1 MPVPRSLLSL
11 ASLLAGCSAMM
22 PSERLLQSHEEAH
35 GEGPGVLVV
44 DLVDGTTLEQAR
56 AATGLDLSWA
66 TATSADESLAV
77 ARVDDLAAADA
88 ALQGNPLV
96 EVAEPEVQV
105 QAYGYPDDPLYPAQ
119 WNLQRVGA
127 EAGWRVGGGAGV
139 VVAVIDTG
147 VGPVPDLDAARVL
160 PGTSEVADD
169 PTTSDTAGHG
179 THVAGTIAQ
188 TTNNAFGA
196 AGMAP
201 AAIILPIKAL
211 SGRGGGTSEQVAAAI
226 DEAVDRGAQVINL
239 SLGGPHAEVLDLAVE
254 KAVAA
259 GVMVV
264 AAAGNDGD
272 EGVHCPAHAPGA
284 LAVSATG
291 PDDALAP
298 YSSYGA
304 EIALAAPGGD
314 KRRAGG
320 GVVQDTVT
328 AGGHDFLEFQGTS
341 MAAPHV
347 SGALAVLIGVGL
359 SPAEARDRLL
369 ASAADLGD
377 PGVDDR
383 YGHGRLDLAA
393 ALRRQLGAVG
403 GARFGGG
410 LALGLLFASLARL
423 RRRALPALGAAIVAG
438 GLFFLPLLPLPPS
451 TLIPLL
457 SRPLPEWPS
466 ALGAPGLGHFPL
478 WMSALPMILLVF
490 VLGPTRTL
498 GPLVGVLAA
507 GVAAW
512 LLHAG
517 LTGVLSPAMLP
528 AGLAAPWLLANGAL
542 VLLAMLAVA
551 GVQRQA
557 RKSDLP
563 VKAR

>member
-1 MPVPRSLLSL
+1 MPIQRPLLPL
-11 ASLLAGCSAMM
+11 ASLLAGCSAMTPTEHLQ
-22 PSERLLQSHEEAH
+22 PSRIEAR

-44 DLVDGTTLEQAR
+44 DLVDGTTLEQGR
-56 AATGLDLSWA
+56 AATGLDLRWA
-66 TATSADESLAV
+66 TSTSSDEALAV
-77 ARVDDLAAADA
+77 AEVDDLAAADR
-88 ALQGNPLV
+88 ALDGNPLV

-105 QAYGYPDDPLYPAQ
+105 QALGYPDDPLYPTQ

-127 EAGWRVGGGAGV
+127 QAGWRVGGGAGV

-147 VGPVPDLDAARVL
+147 VGPVPDLDPDRIL
-160 PGTSEVADD
+160 SGSSEVGGE
-169 PTTSDTAGHG
+169 TSDDSGHG

-201 AAIILPIKAL
+201 GAIILPIKAL
-211 SGRGGGTSEQVAAAI
+211 NGHGGGTSEQVAAAI
-226 DEAVDRGAQVINL
+226 DEAVDQGAQVINL

-259 GVMVV
+259 GVLVV

-272 EGVHCPAHAPGA
+272 EVHCPAHAPGA

-291 PDDALAP
+291 PDDTLAP
-298 YSSYGA
+298 YSSFGP

-314 KRRAGG
+314 KRVAQG

-328 AGGHDFLEFQGTS
+328 PGGHDFLEYQGTS

-347 SGALAVLIGVGL
+347 SGALAVLLGMGL
-359 SPAEARDRLL
+359 SPGEARERLL
-369 ASAADLGD
+369 SSAADLGD
-377 PGVDDR
+377 PGVDER

-393 ALRRQLGAVG
+393 AIQRQLGAVG

-423 RRRALPALGAAIVAG
+423 KRRALPAIGAAVVAG
-438 GLFFLPLLPLPPS
+438 GLFFLPMLPLPPS
-451 TLIPLL
+451 STLALLTHPLL
-457 SRPLPEWPS
+457 EWPT
-466 ALGAPGLGHFPL
+466 ALGAGQIGRFPL
-478 WMSALPMILLVF
+478 WMSALPVALLVF
-490 VLGPTRTL
+490 LLGPTRTL
-498 GPLVGVLAA
+498 GPLVGVVAA
-507 GVAAW
+507 GAAAW
-512 LLHAG
+512 MLHAG
-517 LTGVLSPAMLP
+517 LSGVVTPALLPTSLS
-528 AGLAAPWLLANGAL
+528 GLWLLANGVLL
-542 VLLAMLAVA
+542 VLAMLAVA

-557 RKSDLP
+557 RSGDLP
-563 VKAR
+563 ARTS